1 MLVDIIIPAYNP
13 GPYIHEAI
21 KSAYKQNYRH
31 INVIVV
37 DDHSDE
43 DLSYLRDLYPNLTY
57 HRNEKNLGPSISRNI
72 AIEMGKG
79 ELISLLDADDIM
91 ESNKIRLSV
100 DRFKTNDI
108 GMTCGNYKIFVNR
121 NRFTAPFYKAPIKVD
136 YQALLKVNL
145 VASGSTTIRRDVMK
159 KVGGF
164 DPRYKICED
173 YDLWIRVAELYPIE
187 YIHEILYYY
196 SILQGSNSLT
206 QRADIQK
213 DHLSNIQQIVA
224 ESKKRVENLDRSNKK

>member
-1 MLVDIIIPAYNP
+1 
-13 GPYIHEAI
+13 
-21 KSAYKQNYRH
+21 
-31 INVIVV
+31 VI
-37 DDHSDE
+37 E
-43 DLSYLRDLYPNLTY
+43 
-57 HRNEKNLGPSISRNI
+57 
-72 AIEMGKG
+72 
-79 ELISLLDADDIM
+79 
-91 ESNKIRLSV
+91 
-100 DRFKTNDI
+100 
-108 GMTCGNYKIFVNR
+108 
-121 NRFTAPFYKAPIKVD
+121 
-136 YQALLKVNL
+136 
-145 VASGSTTIRRDVMK
+145 